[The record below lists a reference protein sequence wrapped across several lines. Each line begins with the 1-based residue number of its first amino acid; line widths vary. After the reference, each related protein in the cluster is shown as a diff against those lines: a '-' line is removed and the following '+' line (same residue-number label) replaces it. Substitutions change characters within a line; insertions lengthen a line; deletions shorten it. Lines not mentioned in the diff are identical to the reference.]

1 MGKVLTIFGGAA
13 AIALGFW
20 GIASW
25 WYSFVELLKG
35 TVPCFLIL
43 GGLIAFFA
51 GVSELKDEKAME
63 KSASPAGREEK
74 KA

>member
-1 MGKVLTIFGGAA
+1 MGKVLTILGGVAA
-13 AIALGFW
+13 VVLGLW

-35 TVPCFLIL
+35 SVPCFLIM

-51 GVSELKDEKAME
+51 GVSELKDEMAAKKEE
-63 KSASPAGREEK
+63 KKEEK